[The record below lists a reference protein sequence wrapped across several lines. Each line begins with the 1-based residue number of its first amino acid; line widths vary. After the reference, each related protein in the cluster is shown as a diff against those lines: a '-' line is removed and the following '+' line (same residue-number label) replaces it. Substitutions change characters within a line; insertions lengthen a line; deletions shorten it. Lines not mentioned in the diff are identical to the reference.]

1 MSQTSAAL
9 QPRAGP
15 DAPTPAPPRARSRNA
30 LLKRL
35 ADVVSLP
42 SSRVNAFERAVTA
55 DLLIDL
61 LYAAH
66 LDERVKVARRLSS
79 LGGIPHGLVRL
90 ILRDQIEVAAPLLTE
105 SVSLSDCDLLD
116 CIRSTGPAHRQL
128 IAARKGVGEV
138 VCEALAAQGD
148 LPVIEALLR
157 NSQACLSHTTVE
169 ALVAMSRKAPH
180 LVAPL
185 LRRPELRPSHA
196 YVLFWWAD
204 AEARRTVLQRFAVS
218 REILQDAASD
228 VFALAAAEGW
238 SDPLSRKALQFI
250 DRRQR
255 NRGAI
260 EKSPFGSLEDAV
272 AAAEANGL
280 TRELAAEIAHLS
292 GVKPMTGAKIITDRG
307 GEPLAILC
315 KATGLPRSA
324 IRSLWKSMRRPDAT
338 PGGDVNPELQRA
350 LTCFDTTAVDRAQ
363 TVLRYWNWSLS
374 SAMTPGL
381 RNAIRERDESQMD
394 DFSAPQ
400 RAAMLAFSADLAH

>member
-1 MSQTSAAL
+1 MSQTSAVEQA
-9 QPRAGP
+9 RAG
-15 DAPTPAPPRARSRNA
+15 AEAPPAAAPRVRSRTA

-66 LDERVKVARRLSS
+66 VDERVKVARRLSS

-90 ILRDQIEVAAPLLTE
+90 ILRDEIEVAAPLLTE

-138 VCEALAAQGD
+138 VCEALVAQGD
-148 LPVIEALLR
+148 LPVIEILLR

-180 LVAPL
+180 LVPPL

-196 YVLFWWAD
+196 YVVFWWAD

-228 VFALAAAEGW
+228 VFSLAAAEGW

-272 AAAEANGL
+272 AAAEAGGL

-307 GEPLAILC
+307 GEPMAILC

-324 IRSLWKSMRRPDAT
+324 IRSLWTAMRRPDTT
-338 PGGDVNPELQRA
+338 PGGDISPELERA

-381 RNAIRERDESQMD
+381 RNAIRQRDESQID